1 MTTMTSEE
9 IRIGEL
15 AIRFLVESEDSGGSV
30 AVFQFDV
37 PARAKVPVAHS
48 HDAYEETIYGLE
60 GVLTW
65 TIDGERQ
72 EIGAGE
78 VLCIRRGVVHKFE
91 NESDVDAKALAM
103 VSPGVLGP
111 QYFRDVAAV
120 VETSAGGPPDP
131 AAIGAVMQRHGLT
144 PAPDH
149 SRNPR
154 PVTIATTVT
163 GPAQVVIR
171 SEELRDEARI
181 SGVASFLH
189 TMVRVTDP
197 KKSRTFYEAL
207 GFRFTRDLDIVRDG
221 ELEATNYFYSIGDA
235 ENVLELTYNHD
246 GRKYELGTAYGH
258 VAIGVDDLDAT
269 LEQLKGQGIE
279 PEREPYRVREGGSR
293 LCFVRDPDGY
303 RIELI
308 DRSS

>member
-30 AVFQFDV
+30 TVFQFDV

-60 GVLTW
+60 GMLTW
-65 TIDGERQ
+65 TIHGKRQ
-72 EIGAGE
+72 EIGPGE

-120 VETSAGGPPDP
+120 VETSAAAGGPPDP

-144 PAPDH
+144 P
-149 SRNPR
+149 R
-154 PVTIATTVT
+154 P
-163 GPAQVVIR
+163 
-171 SEELRDEARI
+171 
-181 SGVASFLH
+181 
-189 TMVRVTDP
+189 
-197 KKSRTFYEAL
+197 
-207 GFRFTRDLDIVRDG
+207 
-221 ELEATNYFYSIGDA
+221 
-235 ENVLELTYNHD
+235 
-246 GRKYELGTAYGH
+246 
-258 VAIGVDDLDAT
+258 
-269 LEQLKGQGIE
+269 
-279 PEREPYRVREGGSR
+279 
-293 LCFVRDPDGY
+293 
-303 RIELI
+303 
-308 DRSS
+308 